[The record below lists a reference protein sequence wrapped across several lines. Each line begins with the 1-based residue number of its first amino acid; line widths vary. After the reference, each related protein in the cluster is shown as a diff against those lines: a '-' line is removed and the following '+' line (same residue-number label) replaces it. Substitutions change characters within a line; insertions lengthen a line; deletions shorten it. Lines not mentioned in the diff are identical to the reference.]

1 MVNLVQRM
9 PARSRHLGHRRPAA
23 MRPVKTE
30 HLLINHRTVEIY
42 RARLMRK
49 YKSHTTADL
58 VHKLM
63 AG

>member
-1 MVNLVQRM
+1 LDI
-9 PARSRHLGHRRPAA
+9 S
-23 MRPVKTE
+23 
-30 HLLINHRTVEIY
+30 HRTVEIY

-49 YKSHTTADL
+49 YQAHSAADL